1 KRDGEIARAKNG
13 DRPDRAKHGA
23 KVWPRQRLPVGQSR
37 VNAGSNPGAL
47 LDQVG
52 EKPELIGRT
61 LDLALKAGLR
71 WKRRFQLPTRGK
83 LGGGGIDAV
92 RNGAQESRSLAARSA
107 PVCRECLV
115 RSLRR
120 RIDVGNAGRGELGF
134 KPLSTFWIDGVK
146 FRASGCLCLFPRYDR
161 KPFEFHHVAPMSM
174 MRLLARSMGKNI
186 TEGHQALRNYV
197 RDRRFLNLWGKVC
210 CAPKDGPQVH
220 VSQPSALLRAP
231 RPLVPY
237 AEHAPA

>member
-1 KRDGEIARAKNG
+1 
-13 DRPDRAKHGA
+13 
-23 KVWPRQRLPVGQSR
+23 
-37 VNAGSNPGAL
+37 
-47 LDQVG
+47 
-52 EKPELIGRT
+52 
-61 LDLALKAGLR
+61 
-71 WKRRFQLPTRGK
+71 PTRGK

-120 RIDVGNAGRGELGF
+120 CIDVGNAGRGELRF
-134 KPLSTFWIDGVK
+134 KPLSTLRIDGAK

-186 TEGHQALRNYV
+186 TEGHRALRNYV
-197 RDRRFLNLWGKVC
+197 RDRRFLSLWGKAC
-210 CAPKDGPQVH
+210 CARKDGQPTPAPL
-220 VSQPSALLRAP
+220 PSALHRAP
-231 RPLVPY
+231 RPRVPY
-237 AEHAPA
+237 AERVPARCPRLPPAE